1 MSILARVRQGFGL
14 IRGRDRLEADW
25 RKEVAFHLQMEIEQ
39 RIAGG
44 LSPDE
49 ARRTALRDFGGVD
62 RSTEEVR
69 DVRGVTFWDNVTQ
82 DVRLGVRSLGRSPGY
97 TLAAVVTL
105 GLGIGA
111 NTAIF
116 GVLNGVLL
124 HPLPYADSS
133 RLVRINQDQP
143 FRHQT
148 NIGVAISEVWDYR
161 RNLKT
166 IDDVVEYHQMTFT
179 LFDKGEAD
187 RISAGVVSS
196 TYFEAFGV
204 KPLFGRT
211 FRESD
216 DVLGANPVLILSN
229 NYWLKHF
236 GGDEHVVGKNVE
248 MNDKVHTIVGV
259 LPPIP
264 GYPQD
269 SDVYMPTSACPFRAA
284 AELTVPERRRAFA
297 VLSAFGRLKPGVS
310 LAEANADVAAV
321 ARTFVDGRP
330 DVYERASTGFQGN
343 LVQLKG
349 EITQQA
355 RPIIWSL
362 LGTTV
367 LVLLIA
373 CANVA
378 NMALSRTLRRDR
390 ELALRAALGA
400 RRSRL
405 VRQLLTEST
414 IVALAGGVLGVALA
428 WATSGMLA
436 AFAGLF
442 TPRAVDASV
451 DGTVLLFALAASLVT
466 GIGFGALP
474 AMASRPTLVASL
486 KDGAA
491 QASDHRRGL
500 RLRSGLVVAQV
511 AVGFALVTAAG
522 LLLQSLY
529 QLSTA
534 ELGYRDADKVLA
546 AEVYGN
552 FTKEKTAQDAV
563 RLYTGVLA
571 RARAIPGVTAIAVSN
586 AVPQGNI
593 IPGPQTLWIQGRGD
607 LDVASAPQVD
617 QNIATEDYFRVL
629 GVPLLSGRTFTG
641 ADQGDHSQLVAVINQ
656 TMANLWG
663 TANPVGTTFIVGTP
677 GRSSGPP
684 PRPYTVVGIAGD
696 VRQYGIDHPAIAEFY
711 TPLLQ
716 LPRIT
721 TNFAGMQVLVRT
733 NGDAAVL
740 AAALR
745 QAVRQVD
752 PQVPVE
758 NVQTLE
764 QLRESKLTTPKL
776 GAFLLLVFASLALL
790 ITLAGLSAVIATTVS
805 RRTREFGLRMAL
817 GASRRSVCAMVL
829 TEGAWMVGAG
839 LVIGV
844 GAAMLCGRALK
855 SYLYQTP
862 PTDPLV
868 YAGVAA
874 LFVVAGLLA
883 CLAPVRRATSID
895 PLSALKAE

>member
-14 IRGRDRLEADW
+14 IRRRDRLEADW
-25 RKEVAFHLQMEIEQ
+25 RKEVAFHLQMEIDQ
-39 RIAGG
+39 RIAAG

-49 ARRTALRDFGGVD
+49 ARRTALVDFGGVD

-69 DVRGVTFWDNVTQ
+69 DVRGVTFWDNVMQ
-82 DVRLGVRSLGRSPGY
+82 DIRLGVRSLRRSPGY

-133 RLVRINQDQP
+133 RLVRIRQDQP
-143 FRHQT
+143 LRNQT

-187 RISAGVVSS
+187 RILAGVVSS
-196 TYFEAFGV
+196 TYFDAFGV

-216 DVLGANPVLILSN
+216 DVLGANPVLVLSN
-229 NYWLKHF
+229 HYWLKHF

-284 AELTVPERRRAFA
+284 AELTIANRRRAFPG
-297 VLSAFGRLKPGVS
+297 LRAFGRLKPGVS

-321 ARTFVDGRP
+321 ARTFVDARP
-330 DVYERASTGFQGN
+330 DVYERASTGFQAN
-343 LVQLKG
+343 LVQLEG
-349 EITQQA
+349 EITEQA
-355 RPIIWSL
+355 RPIVWSL
-362 LGTTV
+362 LGATA

-378 NMALSRTLRRDR
+378 NLALSRTLRRDR
-390 ELALRAALGA
+390 ELALRTALGA

-414 IVALAGGVLGVALA
+414 IVALIGGVLGVALA

-451 DGTVLLFALAASLVT
+451 DGTVLLFALAASLLT

-474 AMASRPTLVASL
+474 AMASRPTLVGSL

-491 QASDHRRGL
+491 QAGDTRPGL

-511 AVGFALVTAAG
+511 ALGFALVTAAG

-529 QLSTA
+529 HLSTA

-552 FTKEKTAQDAV
+552 FSTEMTVQDAL
-563 RLYTGVLA
+563 RLYAGVLA
-571 RARAIPGVTAIAVSN
+571 RARAIPGVTGVAVSN
-586 AVPQGNI
+586 AVPQSNI
-593 IPGPQTLWIQGRGD
+593 SPGPQTLWIRGQGERD
-607 LDVASAPQVD
+607 IASASKVD
-617 QNIATEDYFRVL
+617 QNIATEDYFRIL
-629 GVPLLSGRTFTG
+629 GVPILAGRAFTS
-641 ADQGDHSQLVAVINQ
+641 ADRGDDGQLVAVINQ

-663 TANPVGTTFIVGTP
+663 KANPIGTTFIAGTP
-677 GRSSGPP
+677 GPSSGRP
-684 PRPYTVVGIAGD
+684 PRPYNVVGIAGD

-721 TNFAGMQVLVRT
+721 TNFVGMQVLVRT
-733 NGDAAVL
+733 SGDAALL
-740 AAALR
+740 ASALR
-745 QAVRQVD
+745 QAVREVD

-764 QLRESKLTTPKL
+764 QLRESKLTTRKL
-776 GAFLLLVFASLALL
+776 GAFLLLVFASFALL
-790 ITLAGLSAVIATTVS
+790 ITLGGLGAVIATTVS

-817 GASRRSVCAMVL
+817 GASRRSVLVMVL
-829 TEGAWMVGAG
+829 TQAAWMVGAG
-839 LVIGV
+839 LVVGV
-844 GAAMLCGRALK
+844 GAATLCGRALQ

-862 PTDPLV
+862 PTAPLI
-868 YAGVAA
+868 YALVAA
-874 LFVVAGLLA
+874 LFVVAGLFA
-883 CLAPVRRATSID
+883 CLGPARRATSID
-895 PLSALKAE
+895 PLSALRAE